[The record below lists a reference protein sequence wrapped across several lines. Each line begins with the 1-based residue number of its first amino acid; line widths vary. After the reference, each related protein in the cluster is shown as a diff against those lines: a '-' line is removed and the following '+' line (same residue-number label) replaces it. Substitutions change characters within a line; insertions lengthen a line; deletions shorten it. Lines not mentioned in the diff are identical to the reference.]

1 METFMSRPLNGL
13 ETIGA
18 TIVATALIG
27 NGWTWMYPIPSLM
40 VVFGG
45 FVLGVLVAHV
55 IETDN
60 RSEK

>member
-1 METFMSRPLNGL
+1 MSRPLNRL

-27 NGWTWMYPIPSLM
+27 NGWAWMYPIPSLM
-40 VVFGG
+40 AVFGG
-45 FVLGVLVAHV
+45 FVLGLLVAHV

-60 RSEK
+60 RSGK